1 MKTRILTLSLA
12 LTLLLALALSAC
24 AAPSY
29 KNDLPT
35 ATLGSAAVAAI
46 GGPEDYSTAEEGYL
60 DDYFTTPS
68 YVTAYTLCFATD
80 GNNLDEI
87 GIYQV
92 TDGNANAMKTVLED
106 YLEDS
111 LERNQ
116 GWYKEY
122 IPKEIPKLRDAEV
135 KVFGNYVIYAICSK
149 EDRAAVFS
157 AVADLLKQN

>member
-1 MKTRILTLSLA
+1 MKLKN
-12 LTLLLALALSAC
+12 LLQGIEIINTNADMDMEIASVAYDSRKV
-24 AAPSY
+24 AP
-29 KNDLPT
+29 
-35 ATLGSAAVAAI
+35 GGMFVAI
-46 GGPEDYSTAEEGYL
+46 TG
-60 DDYFTTPS
+60 
-68 YVTAYTLCFATD
+68 FATD

-111 LERNQ
+111 LTRNQ
-116 GWYKEY
+116 SWYESY

>member
-1 MKTRILTLSLA
+1 MKLKELIKDMPGLEGTADPELEIGAVHYDSRKVTEGSLF
-12 LTLLLALALSAC
+12 
-24 AAPSY
+24 
-29 KNDLPT
+29 
-35 ATLGSAAVAAI
+35 VAI
-46 GGPEDYSTAEEGYL
+46 TG
-60 DDYFTTPS
+60 
-68 YVTAYTLCFATD
+68 FATD

-111 LERNQ
+111 LARNQ
-116 GWYKEY
+116 SWYESY

>member
-12 LTLLLALALSAC
+12 LTLLLTLALSAC
-24 AAPSY
+24 ASPDY

-46 GGPEDYSTAEEGYL
+46 GDPADYSTAEEGYL
-60 DDYFTTPS
+60 DDYFTVPS
-68 YVTAYTLCFATD
+68 YVTSYTLCFATD

-87 GIYQV
+87 GVYQV
-92 TDGNANAMKTVLED
+92 SDGNADAMKDVLEK

-111 LERNQ
+111 LAQNQ
-116 GWYKEY
+116 AWYESY
-122 IPKEIPKLRDAEV
+122 IPREIPKLRDAEV
-135 KVFGNYVIYAICSK
+135 KVFGNYVIFAICSK